1 MSRNP
6 LNTIA
11 IENFLQS
18 VKVAQRTNAKEIKL
32 DAKQYRDLADSVSM
46 VLARLVELQDSTQPT
61 EPEITVQM
69 DGGKL

>member
-1 MSRNP
+1 MSRSN
-6 LNTIA
+6 LNTLA
-11 IENFLQS
+11 IENFLQA
-18 VKVAQRTNAKEIKL
+18 VRIAQRTSAKDIKL

-46 VLARLVELQDSTQPT
+46 VMARLVELQDNQQPV

>member
-1 MSRNP
+1 VSRSN
-6 LNTIA
+6 LNTLA
-11 IENFLQS
+11 IENFLQA
-18 VKVAQRTNAKEIKL
+18 VRIAQRTSAKDIKL

-46 VLARLVELQDSTQPT
+46 VMARLVELQDNQQPV